1 MGRATV
7 RPAAQRD
14 LIRHFAYIGEHGS
27 LAVARRFL
35 AAARLTFSELAK
47 MPEMGTSRKLGKFP
61 DLRMWRVREFEK
73 YLIFYQPAGDD
84 IEIMR
89 VIHAAQDYNRILS
102 LP

>member
-14 LIRHFAYIGEHGS
+14 LIRHFAYIGENSS

-35 AAARLTFSELAK
+35 AAARLAFGELAQ
-47 MPEMGTSRKLGKFP
+47 MPGMGASRELGKFP

-73 YLIFYQPAGDD
+73 YLIFYQPAGKD

-89 VIHAAQDYNRILS
+89 VIHAAQDYNRILN

>member
-27 LAVARRFL
+27 LA
-35 AAARLTFSELAK
+35 AARLTFSELAK
-47 MPEMGTSRKLGKFP
+47 MPEMGTSRKLEKFP

-84 IEIMR
+84 IETC
-89 VIHAAQDYNRILS
+89 AS
-102 LP
+102 FTLPRTTTAS